1 MASAAVVLALLTK
14 SSQVESMAPHHH
26 RSIRT
31 CVLVGEQ
38 FPYIAVVIAAAIVE
52 VAGQVPGSEA
62 VLRSVEPNAV

>member
-14 SSQVESMAPHHH
+14 CSQVEGMAPHHH

-31 CVLVGEQ
+31 CVLVGDE
-38 FPYIAVVIAAAIVE
+38 FPYMAVGVAAAIVE

-62 VLRSVEPNAV
+62 VLRSVDPNAV